1 MSKKLRII
9 FSGIENSGKTT
20 LAKTLAPIL
29 GYELIEEQCRFNP
42 DVIKGEETPKTLL
55 EIHSIQENLF
65 DAAYSSSARGVVC
78 DTSGV
83 ELEVWAKVKF
93 RENISCDFNLDSTLY
108 FFCHTLKDWEEDP
121 LRGMPDYNDRLKHQ
135 EYFESCLR
143 EKNIPYIE
151 LQDSSIV
158 DRVAVVVEEI
168 NAFLNG

>member
-9 FSGIENSGKTT
+9 LSGIENSGKTT

-29 GYELIEEQCRFNP
+29 GYELIEEQCRFNS
-42 DVIKGEETPKTLL
+42 DVIKGEETSKTLL
-55 EIHSIQENLF
+55 ELHSIQENLF
-65 DAAYSSSARGVVC
+65 YAASSSSARGVVC

-93 RENISCDFNLDSTLY
+93 GEEISCDFNINSTLY

-121 LRGMPDYNDRLKHQ
+121 LRGMTNYNDRLKHQ
-135 EYFESCLR
+135 DYFESCLR
-143 EKNIPYIE
+143 QKNIPYIE
-151 LQDSSIV
+151 LQDSSLE

-168 NAFLNG
+168 NALLNG